1 MYTVEIDISDWNNTD
16 SITITT
22 DDFEKVQIL
31 QEFIEMQ
38 VEAGW
43 TANYVI
49 DLIEDDEDD
58 EDFDDEDD
66 EDDEEDEPSTISTH
80 IVTTIDDNDP
90 SKSSTVIVTTES

>member
-16 SITITT
+16 TITIVT
-22 DDFEKVQIL
+22 DDFDKVQII
-31 QEFIEMQ
+31 QEFVEMQ

-49 DLIEDDEDD
+49 DMIDDDE
-58 EDFDDEDD
+58 EFDDEDD

-80 IVTTIDDNDP
+80 IITTIDDNDP

>member
-16 SITITT
+16 TITITT

-43 TANYVI
+43 NGNYVI

-58 EDFDDEDD
+58 EEFDDEDFDDE
-66 EDDEEDEPSTISTH
+66 EEDEPSTISTH
-80 IVTTIDDNDP
+80 IITTIDDNDP

>member
-16 SITITT
+16 SITIVT
-22 DDFEKVQIL
+22 DDFDKVQII
-31 QEFIEMQ
+31 QEFVEMQ

-49 DLIEDDEDD
+49 DMIDDDE
-58 EDFDDEDD
+58 EFDDEDD

-80 IVTTIDDNDP
+80 IITTIDDNDP
-90 SKSSTVIVTTES
+90 SKSSTVIVTTEG

>member
-16 SITITT
+16 TITITT

-43 TANYVI
+43 NGNYVI

-58 EDFDDEDD
+58 EDFDDE
-66 EDDEEDEPSTISTH
+66 EEDEPSTISTH
-80 IVTTIDDNDP
+80 IITTIDDNDP

>member
-16 SITITT
+16 SITIVT
-22 DDFEKVQIL
+22 DDFDKVQII
-31 QEFIEMQ
+31 QEFVEMQ

-49 DLIEDDEDD
+49 DMIDDDE
-58 EDFDDEDD
+58 EFDDEDD

-80 IVTTIDDNDP
+80 IITTIDDNDP

>member
-1 MYTVEIDISDWNNTD
+1 MYTVEIDISGWNNTD

-22 DDFEKVQIL
+22 DDFEKVQII

-43 TANYVI
+43 NGNYVI

-58 EDFDDEDD
+58 EEFGDEDS
-66 EDDEEDEPSTISTH
+66 EDEDEPSTISTH
-80 IVTTIDDNDP
+80 IITTIDDNDP
-90 SKSSTVIVTTES
+90 SKSSTVIVTTEG

>member
-16 SITITT
+16 VITITT
-22 DDFEKVQIL
+22 EDFEKVQIL

-49 DLIEDDEDD
+49 DLI
-58 EDFDDEDD
+58 
-66 EDDEEDEPSTISTH
+66 DDEEEFEDEEEDDEPSTISTH
-80 IVTTIDDNDP
+80 VITTFEDNDP
-90 SKSSTVIVTTES
+90 SKSSTVVVTTEG

>member
-16 SITITT
+16 SITIVT
-22 DDFEKVQIL
+22 DDFDKVQII

-49 DLIEDDEDD
+49 DLIDDDE
-58 EDFDDEDD
+58 EFDDEDS
-66 EDDEEDEPSTISTH
+66 EDEDEPSTISTH
-80 IVTTIDDNDP
+80 IITTIDDNDP
-90 SKSSTVIVTTES
+90 SKSSTVIVTTEG

>member
-16 SITITT
+16 LLTIET
-22 DDFEKVQIL
+22 DDFEKVQII

-49 DLIEDDEDD
+49 DIVDDEDEEDGED
-58 EDFDDEDD
+58 ED
-66 EDDEEDEPSTISTH
+66 EDEPSTISTH
-80 IVTTIDDNDP
+80 IITTIDDNDP
-90 SKSSTVIVTTES
+90 SKSSTVIVTTEG